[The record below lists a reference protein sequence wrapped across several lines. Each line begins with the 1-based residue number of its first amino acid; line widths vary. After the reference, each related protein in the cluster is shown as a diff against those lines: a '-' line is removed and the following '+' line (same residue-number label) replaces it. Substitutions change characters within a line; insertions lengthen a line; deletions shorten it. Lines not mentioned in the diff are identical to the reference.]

1 MTNRRW
7 PWLTLLLCACCA
19 HGAEFARLTNGFSLR
34 CERHEELG
42 GVTRLYPD
50 AQDAGFIEV
59 ATERISGYEPAP
71 PPQLPAQA
79 TTVPEHI
86 AKAGLQT
93 GIDPDFIHSVIRA
106 ESGYNAKAVSPKGAQ
121 GLMQLMPATAAK
133 LGVRDSLD
141 PANNIDGGSRYLREL
156 LLRYNGDAGKALA
169 AYNAGPESVEK
180 YQGVPPYP
188 ETRSYV
194 ARVINDFNRRKLCPN
209 KRTDSVC
216 QEPRLPPRLAASN
229 PPGSPTRLGSL
240 GWKPVNAKDSKH
252 PVRHEKGASRPYHA
266 GQRKHTAAAA
276 AKAAPAGH
284 PANQTRNER
293 ASRAEGEEST
303 RAIVPLSARNQ
314 SR

>member
-7 PWLTLLLCACCA
+7 PWLMLLLCAGCA
-19 HGAEFARLTNGFSLR
+19 HGAELARLTNGFDLR

-50 AQDAGFIEV
+50 AQGAGFIEV

-71 PPQLPAQA
+71 APQLPAPA
-79 TTVPEHI
+79 TTLPEHI

-194 ARVINDFNRRKLCPN
+194 ARVINDFNRRKLCPD
-209 KRTDSVC
+209 KRKDGVC
-216 QEPRLPPRLAASN
+216 QGPRLPPQRAEPRWGPRLAAPN
-229 PPGSPTRLGSL
+229 P
-240 GWKPVNAKDSKH
+240 PVNAKDSKH
-252 PVRHEKGASRPYHA
+252 PVRNEKGASKPRQA
-266 GQRKHTAAAA
+266 GQRKHAAAAA
-276 AKAAPAGH
+276 AKATPAGH
-284 PANQTRNER
+284 PANQTRNDR
-293 ASRAEGEEST
+293 ASRAEGEKST

-314 SR
+314 FR

>member
-7 PWLTLLLCACCA
+7 PWLMLLLCACCA
-19 HGAEFARLTNGFSLR
+19 HGAELARLTNGFDLR

-50 AQDAGFIEV
+50 AQGAGFIEV

-71 PPQLPAQA
+71 TPQLPPPA
-79 TTVPEHI
+79 TTLPEHI

-93 GIDPDFIHSVIRA
+93 GIDPDFIHSVIQA

-180 YQGVPPYP
+180 YQGVPPYR

-209 KRTDSVC
+209 KHKDGVC
-216 QEPRLPPRLAASN
+216 QGPRSAAAD
-229 PPGSPTRLGSL
+229 P
-240 GWKPVNAKDSKH
+240 PVNAKDSKQ
-252 PVRHEKGASRPYHA
+252 PVRAGKGDSKPRQA
-266 GQRKHTAAAA
+266 GQRKHAAAAA
-276 AKAAPAGH
+276 AKATPAGH
-284 PANQTRNER
+284 PASQTRNDGD
-293 ASRAEGEEST
+293 SRTEGEEST

-314 SR
+314 FR